1 MDTALAL
8 IAAAVLGT
16 ALTVLFTR
24 RAQLLAPVAL
34 LALPFRLPIAYGE
47 STYSLLLPLYLVIAA
62 AVVAH
67 LVAVR
72 RGQARLAFIP
82 RTSLRWTLVTVVGL
96 YLLGATYSSDAEKA
110 VEQFIFFYLPF
121 LLLFSL
127 LTAIEWTATLARTC
141 LFVLVGLALVLVGI
155 GFYEYGTKELLLNP
169 KVISANQFESYFRV
183 NSLFFDPNI
192 YGRFLIVVMLA
203 LCSALLWTRRSSG
216 LRTIAAIAVA
226 LMVLWGGLVLTFSQ
240 SSFVSLLAGLVVLA
254 ALRWNV
260 WKTVAITAVTVT
272 AAILVVTVFPQS
284 IRLDYSDTR
293 SIDRSTSGR
302 VELIT
307 GGLELFG
314 DRPLYGYGSG
324 SFEREYRSHR
334 KASSERAA
342 SASHTIPVTVAAEQG
357 IPGLVAYIV
366 LLIVALITL
375 LPGARGSPLR
385 AAVAAAFIALI
396 VHTQLYAAFLED
408 PLTWVLLAIGVS
420 TGFASAKQH

>member
-1 MDTALAL
+1 MDTALTLSAAGVVGAAL
-8 IAAAVLGT
+8 AVLF
-16 ALTVLFTR
+16 LR
-24 RAQLLAPVAL
+24 KPQLLAPVAL

-47 STYSLLLPLYLVIAA
+47 NTYSLLLPLYLVIAS

-67 LVAVR
+67 LITVR
-72 RGQARLAFIP
+72 RGRARLAFIP
-82 RTSLRWTLVTVVGL
+82 RTPVHWTLVAVLAL

-110 VEQFIFFYLPF
+110 TEQFIFFYLPF

-127 LTAIEWTATLARTC
+127 LVEIRWDAALARAC
-141 LFVLVGLALVLVGI
+141 LLVLVGLALVLAGI
-155 GFYEYGTKELLLNP
+155 GFYEYGAKELLLNP

-192 YGRFLIVVMLA
+192 YGRFLVVVMLA
-203 LCSALLWTRRSSG
+203 LCSALLWSSG
-216 LRTIAAIAVA
+216 LRTLAAVAVA
-226 LMVLWGGLVLTFSQ
+226 LTVLWGGLVLTFSQ
-240 SSFVSLLAGLVVLA
+240 SSFVSLLVGLAVLA
-254 ALRWNV
+254 ALRFSV
-260 WKTVAITAVTVT
+260 IKTLAITAAATTVAIVLVT
-272 AAILVVTVFPQS
+272 AFPQS
-284 IRLDYSDTR
+284 IRLDYSSSR

-302 VELIT
+302 FELIT

-314 DRPLYGYGSG
+314 DRPFYGYGSG

-357 IPGLVAYIV
+357 IPGLVAYIA
-366 LLIVALITL
+366 LLIVGLITL

-420 TGFASAKQH
+420 TGLASAKQH